1 MTLTRIC
8 NDCKEEKILEELVK
22 NVDCKFGRRKLCK
35 ACAVE
40 RIISNTDKV
49 EKASYDKSRRVL
61 KSEELRAYDRI
72 RSSLPNRVAAHNEAT
87 RKRRAILKDA
97 VPEDY
102 DKQGVLAMYNLS
114 QKISKLTG
122 VQMHVD
128 HIVPLALGGKHDVTN
143 LQLLAGVLNVSKGIK
158 THWQLSHKAYP
169 NVG

>member
-1 MTLTRIC
+1 MLTRVC
-8 NDCKEEKILEELVK
+8 NTCKEEKTLEELV
-22 NVDCKFGRRKLCK
+22 VSESSKFGRAKECK
-35 ACAVE
+35 ACRVSKVVS
-40 RIISNTDKV
+40 RTDKI

-61 KSEELRAYDRI
+61 KSEELKAFDRARRNLPHRI
-72 RSSLPNRVAAHNEAT
+72 AAHNEQT

-102 DKQGVLAMYNLS
+102 DRLGVLAMYNLS

-169 NVG
+169 NV

>member
-1 MTLTRIC
+1 MLTRMC

-22 NVDCKFGRRKLCK
+22 SADSKFGRRKLCK
-35 ACAVE
+35 PCAVE
-40 RIISNTDKV
+40 RVISKTDKD
-49 EKASYDKSRRVL
+49 EKASYDKSRRAL
-61 KSEELRAYDRI
+61 KSEELRAYDKM
-72 RSSLPNRVAAHNEAT
+72 RSSSPNRIAAHNEAT

-102 DKQGVLAMYNLS
+102 DRLGVLAMYNLS

-128 HIVPLALGGKHDVTN
+128 HIIPLALGGKHDVTN

-169 NVG
+169 HV

>member
-1 MTLTRIC
+1 MLTRVC
-8 NDCKEEKILEELVK
+8 NTCKEEKVLEELVVSK
-22 NVDCKFGRRKLCK
+22 SSKFGRAKLCK
-35 ACAVE
+35 ACRVIE
-40 RIISNTDKV
+40 VTSSTNKD
-49 EKASYDKSRRVL
+49 EKASYDKTRRAL
-61 KSEELRAYDRI
+61 KSEELRAYDRM
-72 RSSLPNRVAAHNEAT
+72 RSSFPNRVAAHNEAT

-169 NVG
+169 HV